1 MQVADM
7 MRKIVITTT
16 ADRSLAQAQQRLQE
30 HRVRHLPVVA
40 QTHLIGL
47 LTDRDVR
54 QASLAPSPTR
64 RCDPRNEQRPIDAGC
79 RWSGPPSA
87 SVDLGAHPPAANRRR
102 MCRRRSR
109 VDKIASRPSSGH
121 LACRHSERMPLNY
134 SRNSLAYCIRESHDA
149 FHYNLKLY
157 LYDRRD

>member
-7 MRKIVITTT
+7 MRQIVITTT

-54 QASLAPSPTR
+54 QASASRLPQLAAATRATSSAPSMLAA
-64 RCDPRNEQRPIDAGC
+64 DGQ
-79 RWSGPPSA
+79 
-87 SVDLGAHPPAANRRR
+87 DLHPQ
-102 MCRRRSR
+102 
-109 VDKIASRPSSGH
+109 V
-121 LACRHSERMPLNY
+121 
-134 SRNSLAYCIRESHDA
+134 
-149 FHYNLKLY
+149 
-157 LYDRRD
+157 